1 MQDEYVNGDAMIR
14 EEIEKCERIIEDVR
28 SGRFEMGET
37 YPIDRDKQIA
47 SLEARIANLRS
58 QLSGG

>member
-1 MQDEYVNGDAMIR
+1 MYLDGDAMLR
-14 EEIEKCERIIEDVR
+14 EEIEKCERIIEDIR
-28 SGRFEMGET
+28 SGGFVMGDT
-37 YPIDRDKQIA
+37 YPVDRDNQIA

>member
-28 SGRFEMGET
+28 ARRFAMGET

-47 SLEARIANLRS
+47 SQEARIANLRS
-58 QLSGG
+58 QLSED